1 MPTLDA
7 DFDDVFSLH
16 NIHYR
21 RLTYWMARSYRE
33 DMSRL
38 GAYVSLFAALS
49 GCGYTSSYVPPMDGR
64 ARVVWDSSDSEAT
77 VSLSGGSLSRTC
89 QGALRQLTGHERI
102 PIERSF
108 VQLPALP
115 SPVPYQVPMS
125 GSEYYVPRYYGPDIL
140 VVHPGVVPQLPH
152 PPLFVPRL
160 VRLGTASARFSPSV
174 GGGIR
179 GVSVGHSGGS
189 SGSSGDAGKALA
201 IVAVIAIVV
210 MPVISISLASV
221 RPESERQASQA
232 IDAANAYNDMVR
244 GGGSPCEADAAGV
257 MP

>member
-1 MPTLDA
+1 
-7 DFDDVFSLH
+7 
-16 NIHYR
+16 
-21 RLTYWMARSYRE
+21 MARSYRE

-64 ARVVWDSSDSEAT
+64 ARVVWDSSNSEAT

-108 VQLPALP
+108 VQLPSLP
-115 SPVPYQVPMS
+115 SPMPYQVPMS
-125 GSEYYVPRYYGPDIL
+125 GSEYYVPRYYGPDIM
-140 VVHPGVVPQLPH
+140 VSYPGMVPRLPH

-160 VRLGTASARFSPSV
+160 VRLGTASAHVSPSL
-174 GGGIR
+174 GGG
-179 GVSVGHSGGS
+179 GSVGHSGGS
-189 SGSSGDAGKALA
+189 SSSSGDAGKALA
-201 IVAVIAIVV
+201 LAAVIAIVV